1 MSGAVRQDPRTFWKE
16 EFKRRPG
23 ERIALRNG
31 DVLKPNERFED
42 PSYCAR
48 QGKRQSRNVA
58 TVSFYMLPGLDS
70 IASVEISPEN
80 EKVVLIEDH
89 AGNRAAYDF
98 EERLA
103 LDDSGVEE
111 KTPLQMAAVMAG
123 ERERLRAED
132 KGEALALQYAN
143 AFDEAR
149 SQPTTPNL
157 LRACDCFMVW
167 AKEKAL
173 YPTFCADE
181 LAGLLGGPTLDS
193 APGAPIDPF
202 ANTERL
208 RLTSAAVS
216 GGEAL
221 VEWIFRSGAS
231 SDPTISQADARAL
244 IARVKDFAEDLAAY
258 ERLVSRDL
266 ARARADLELARAS
279 LTGLLVEGNPVP
291 RVGLAS
297 EDSG

>member
-1 MSGAVRQDPRTFWKE
+1 MRGPVRQDPRTFWKE

-48 QGKRQSRNVA
+48 QGKKQTRNVA
-58 TVSFYMLPGLDS
+58 TASFYMLPGLDS
-70 IASVEISPEN
+70 IASVEISPEK
-80 EKVVLIEDH
+80 EKVVLVEDH

-103 LDDSGVEE
+103 LDHSGVEE
-111 KTPLQMAAVMAG
+111 KTALQMAAVMAG

-149 SQPTTPNL
+149 AQPTTPNL

-167 AKEKAL
+167 AKEKDL

-181 LAGLLGGPTLDS
+181 LAGLLGGPTPDS

-202 ANTERL
+202 ANTERR
-208 RLTSAAVS
+208 RLTSAALS

-221 VEWIFRSGAS
+221 VEWVLRSGAPP
-231 SDPTISQADARAL
+231 DPAISQADARAL
-244 IARVKDFAEDLAAY
+244 IARVKEFAEDLAAY
-258 ERLVSRDL
+258 ERLVSGDL
-266 ARARADLELARAS
+266 ARARADLELARVS
-279 LTGLLVEGNPVP
+279 LTGLLVEGNPAA
-291 RVGLAS
+291 RAGLAS

>member
-42 PSYCAR
+42 PSCCAR
-48 QGKRQSRNVA
+48 QGKKQTRNVA

-70 IASVEISPEN
+70 IASVEISPEREN
-80 EKVVLIEDH
+80 VVLIEDH
-89 AGNRAAYDF
+89 AGRRAAYDF
-98 EERLA
+98 EGGLA

-111 KTPLQMAAVMAG
+111 KTALQMAAVMAG

-132 KGEALALQYAN
+132 SGEGLALQYAE
-143 AFDEAR
+143 AYDEAR
-149 SQPTTPNL
+149 ARPTTPNL

-167 AKEKAL
+167 AKDKAL

-181 LAGLLGGPTLDS
+181 LAGLLGRPTLDS
-193 APGAPIDPF
+193 APGASIDPF

-221 VEWIFRSGAS
+221 VEWVLGYGTPP
-231 SDPTISQADARAL
+231 DPTISQADARAL
-244 IARVKDFAEDLAAY
+244 IARVKDFAEDLTAY
-258 ERLVSRDL
+258 ERLVSGDL

-279 LTGLLVEGNPVP
+279 LTGLLVEGDPAP
-291 RVGLAS
+291 RAGLAP
-297 EDSG
+297 ENSG

>member
-1 MSGAVRQDPRTFWKE
+1 
-16 EFKRRPG
+16 
-23 ERIALRNG
+23 
-31 DVLKPNERFED
+31 
-42 PSYCAR
+42 
-48 QGKRQSRNVA
+48 
-58 TVSFYMLPGLDS
+58 MLPGLDS
-70 IASVEISPEN
+70 IASVEISPEK
-80 EKVVLIEDH
+80 EKVVLIENH

-98 EERLA
+98 ERRLA
-103 LDDSGVEE
+103 LDDSGVEV

-143 AFDEAR
+143 AYDEAR
-149 SQPTTPNL
+149 AQPTTPNL

-167 AKEKAL
+167 AKEKDL

-181 LAGLLGGPTLDS
+181 LAGLLGGLTLDS

-221 VEWIFRSGAS
+221 VEWVLSGTPPVS
-231 SDPTISQADARAL
+231 SISQADARAL

-258 ERLVSRDL
+258 ERLVSADL

>member
-1 MSGAVRQDPRTFWKE
+1 MSGAVRQDPRTFWKV

-48 QGKRQSRNVA
+48 QGKKQAKNVA
-58 TVSFYMLPGLDS
+58 TFSFYMLPGLDS
-70 IASVEISPEN
+70 IASVEISLEK

-89 AGNRAAYDF
+89 AGRRAAYDF

-103 LDDSGVEE
+103 LDDSGAED
-111 KTPLQMAAVMAG
+111 KTTLQMAAVMAG

-143 AFDEAR
+143 AYDEAR

-167 AKEKAL
+167 AKEKDL
-173 YPTFCADE
+173 YPTFCAGE
-181 LAGLLGGPTLDS
+181 LAGLIGGPTLDS

-202 ANTERL
+202 ANTERR
-208 RLTSAAVS
+208 RLTSAALS

-221 VEWIFRSGAS
+221 VEWILRSGAS
-231 SDPTISQADARAL
+231 PDPTISQADARAL
-244 IARVKDFAEDLAAY
+244 IARVKEFAEDLAAY
-258 ERLVSRDL
+258 ECLVAADL
-266 ARARADLELARAS
+266 TRARADLELARAS
-279 LTGLLVEGNPVP
+279 LTGLLVEGNPAA

>member
-23 ERIALRNG
+23 ERITLRNG

-48 QGKRQSRNVA
+48 QGKKQTRNVA
-58 TVSFYMLPGLDS
+58 TASFYMLPGLDS
-70 IASVEISPEN
+70 IASVEISPEK
-80 EKVVLIEDH
+80 EKVVLVEDH
-89 AGNRAAYDF
+89 AGRRAAYDF

-103 LDDSGVEE
+103 LDDSGAED
-111 KTPLQMAAVMAG
+111 KTALQMAAVMAG

-132 KGEALALQYAN
+132 KGEALALQYAS
-143 AFDEAR
+143 AYDEAR
-149 SQPTTPNL
+149 SQPKTPNL

-202 ANTERL
+202 ANTERR
-208 RLTSAAVS
+208 RLTSAALS

-221 VEWIFRSGAS
+221 VEWVLRSGTPPVS
-231 SDPTISQADARAL
+231 SISQADARAL

-258 ERLVSRDL
+258 ERLVSADL

-279 LTGLLVEGNPVP
+279 LTGLLVEGDPTP